1 MLHKHY
7 QQTDFIMKF
16 KSKSFATF
24 CLISSLMLAVGCGS
38 DDPAPVNEEELITTL
53 RLTFAGTGTT
63 SETVTATFTDLDGPG
78 GNDPVITNPVTLQ
91 ANGTYS
97 VTVEFLNEAESPAEN
112 ITEEVSEESDEH
124 QVFFVVSNTLN
135 MSYQY
140 SDTDSNNRP
149 LGLSGLVTTAA
160 ASTGTLQ
167 VLLIHEPNK
176 SAQGVSSG
184 DPTNAG
190 GETDISVSFNFTIQ

>member
-1 MLHKHY
+1 
-7 QQTDFIMKF
+7 MKF
-16 KSKSFATF
+16 QIKALLVFS
-24 CLISSLMLAVGCGS
+24 LITTIFFTLGCSS
-38 DDPAPVNEEELITTL
+38 DDPTPINEEELITTL
-53 RLTFAGTGTT
+53 RVTFVGTGTT
-63 SETVTATFTDLDGPG
+63 TGTVIATFTDLDGPG

-91 ANGTYS
+91 GNGTYS
-97 VTVEFLNEAESPAEN
+97 VSVEFLNEAESPAED

-124 QVFFVVSNTLN
+124 QVFFVVSNALN

-149 LGLSGLVTTAA
+149 LGLSGFVTTAA

-176 SAQGVSSG
+176 SAQGVANG

-190 GETDISVSFNFTIQ
+190 GETDISVSFNMSIQ